1 MIFLIGI
8 RLRKGPVH
16 VQPET
21 VISLSCSLISPN
33 HGVRSRSVTGEES
46 VGSDIPY
53 LPRLIVD
60 FLQFVRSCDNK
71 MVKDAAADPAILPA
85 QK

>member
-33 HGVRSRSVTGEES
+33 HSV
-46 VGSDIPY
+46 
-53 LPRLIVD
+53 
-60 FLQFVRSCDNK
+60 
-71 MVKDAAADPAILPA
+71 
-85 QK
+85 